1 PGNYQQT
8 VKRTEDSFQACNDIV
23 TCFQERA
30 RVERLYAQ
38 QLNEWSN
45 KWKPVVDTSEY
56 CTGQRSQVTGVKG
69 LKNICKENWDMS
81 RIQLALAVISVHIKK
96 SSKQTEGILGFV
108 PFYSVSSEPH

>member
-1 PGNYQQT
+1 MWSFSRSSCQARRCGSGITGMMFSRIEFLCFTAEINNISTSLSLSVSPSQPGNYQQT

-45 KWKPVVDTSEY
+45 KWKPLVDTSEY
-56 CTGQRSQVTGVKG
+56 CTQ
-69 LKNICKENWDMS
+69 
-81 RIQLALAVISVHIKK
+81 HITF
-96 SSKQTEGILGFV
+96 SLF
-108 PFYSVSSEPH
+108 